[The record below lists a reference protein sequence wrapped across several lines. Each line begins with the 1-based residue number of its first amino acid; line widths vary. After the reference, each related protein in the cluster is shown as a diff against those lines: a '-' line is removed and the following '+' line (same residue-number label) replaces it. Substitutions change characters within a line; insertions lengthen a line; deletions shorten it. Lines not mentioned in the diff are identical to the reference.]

1 MKISLI
7 LTIHNRSAEVSRQVA
22 DSFREPGN
30 RPDEVIVVLDRATA
44 EAKDGARSAWEG
56 YEAPVRFITIPGE
69 PVWKSPV
76 KAWNF
81 GFAAATGDVLY
92 CASSET
98 VQAPWNVEHVRRFLS
113 VGNDAPV
120 ISGVEPPST
129 ILPICIHG
137 KAECSCGPGGQE
149 VNWGPGTPGNLLCD
163 SRHPRPLGFIWAAPA
178 AAIKQMGGYDEKFDQ
193 GLWYDDNDF
202 FMRMWQTGLDFLFT
216 DEVVGTHLHHER
228 PGLNAEA
235 INRNLAYIM
244 SKYGGVPD
252 FNKLPRIEEFT
263 QTSTRWSHL

>member
-7 LTIHNRSAEVSRQVA
+7 LTIHNRTPEVSKRVA

-30 RPDEVIVVLDRATA
+30 RPDEVIVVLDRAT
-44 EAKDGARSAWEG
+44 EEVREGARAAWEG
-56 YEAPVRFITIPGE
+56 YETAVRFISIPGE

-81 GFAAATGDVLY
+81 GFAAATGDVFY
-92 CASSET
+92 CISSET
-98 VQAPWNVEHVRRFLS
+98 LQAPWNVQNVRQLL
-113 VGNDAPV
+113 APMDV
-120 ISGVEPPST
+120 
-129 ILPICIHG
+129 CIQG
-137 KAECSCGPGGQE
+137 KAECSCGPQGRE

-178 AAIKQMGGYDEKFDQ
+178 EAVRRIGCYDEAFDG

-202 FMRMWQTGLDFLFT
+202 FFRLWEAGLDFLFT
-216 DEVVGTHLHHER
+216 DEVAGTHLHHPR
-228 PGLNAEA
+228 PGLECEEGTKA
-235 INRNLAYIM
+235 IQRNFAYIVG
-244 SKYGGVPD
+244 KHGVVP
-252 FNKLPRIEEFT
+252 NVGSPRLEEFT